1 MRRRTRRPR
10 RSSRQSEPE
19 PEVAEV
25 EEKPEETP
33 EGRTSRTFGD
43 VSVETP
49 RRRRRRSLE
58 VEEESDLKEES
69 ETIEEEIEEAPE
81 PEPLPPEPIQRRRR
95 RRKPVV
101 EPTPEPDLEEESD
114 LEEEEEVE
122 ESTEE
127 IEEPEPKPKP
137 KRGRPS
143 KQKPRKIMGPEV
155 KPRQRRAVKFEE
167 SPQNVT
173 VREAEPEEVVSPF
186 QEPLMVDADDT
197 TPPLEIDL
205 DAVPVRRVR
214 VEPQLARYAP
224 PQESESVEE
233 DELEAEEDLQE
244 EAHLPVLLTSDELM
258 KTLCDLLDS
267 GYSLEMHKVGNRYV
281 LKKGAQ
287 KIPRGKFPMTKVEA
301 DEEASTEEYKKFTEM
316 WDELSTEE
324 RIAYAEKIGA
334 KWDGQVHQRSAM
346 GRLKRCVL
354 DTSGIQKWKPEYQD
368 AKTRMRLWKE
378 GIRAKPL

>member
-10 RSSRQSEPE
+10 RSSNP
-19 PEVAEV
+19 EV
-25 EEKPEETP
+25 EEVAVEEEQLEEQPEQEP
-33 EGRTSRTFGD
+33 KGRTSRTFGE
-43 VSVETP
+43 VSDGTS
-49 RRRRRRSLE
+49 RRRRRRPLE
-58 VEEESDLKEES
+58 VEEPKVETVEETT
-69 ETIEEEIEEAPE
+69 EPEPE
-81 PEPLPPEPIQRRRR
+81 PEPLPPEPVQRRR

-101 EPTPEPDLEEESD
+101 EATPEPKTEDMDEP
-114 LEEEEEVE
+114 VE
-122 ESTEE
+122 ESTEAV
-127 IEEPEPKPKP
+127 EEESAPEPKP

-155 KPRQRRAVKFEE
+155 KERQKRAVVFEE

-173 VREAEPEEVVSPF
+173 VREAEPEEVISPF

-197 TPPLEIDL
+197 SPALEIDL

-224 PQESESVEE
+224 PQESESVE
-233 DELEAEEDLQE
+233 DVEEGE

-258 KTLCDLLDS
+258 KTLCGLLDQ

-287 KIPRGKFPMTKVEA
+287 KIPRGKFQMTKVEA
-301 DEEASTEEYKKFTEM
+301 DEEASTDEYKEFTAT

-346 GRLKRCVL
+346 GRLKRCALVA
-354 DTSGIQKWKPEYQD
+354 SGIQKWKPEYRD
-368 AKTRMRLWKE
+368 AKTRTRLWKE

>member
-1 MRRRTRRPR
+1 M
-10 RSSRQSEPE
+10 E
-19 PEVAEV
+19 
-25 EEKPEETP
+25 
-33 EGRTSRTFGD
+33 
-43 VSVETP
+43 
-49 RRRRRRSLE
+49 
-58 VEEESDLKEES
+58 EEESFIPDPDLPQPFAGES
-69 ETIEEEIEEAPE
+69 EEPPETEPE
-81 PEPLPPEPIQRRRR
+81 PEPLPPEPVQRRR

-101 EPTPEPDLEEESD
+101 EATPEPKTEDVDEP
-114 LEEEEEVE
+114 VE
-122 ESTEE
+122 ESTEAV
-127 IEEPEPKPKP
+127 EEESAPEPKP

-155 KPRQRRAVKFEE
+155 KERQKRAVVFEE

-173 VREAEPEEVVSPF
+173 VREAEPEEVISPF

-224 PQESESVEE
+224 PEEPESVEDVE
-233 DELEAEEDLQE
+233 EGEDLQQ

-258 KTLCDLLDS
+258 KTLCGLLDQ

-287 KIPRGKFPMTKVEA
+287 KIPRGKFQMTKVEA
-301 DEEASTEEYKKFTEM
+301 DEEASTDEYKEFTAM

-334 KWDGQVHQRSAM
+334 KWDGQLHQRSAM
-346 GRLKRCVL
+346 GRLKRCALVA
-354 DTSGIQKWKPEYQD
+354 SGIQKWKPEYRD
-368 AKTRMRLWKE
+368 AKTRTRLWKE

>member
-10 RSSRQSEPE
+10 KSSTESALE
-19 PEVAEV
+19 PEVEEVVV
-25 EEKPEETP
+25 EEEPQETS
-33 EGRTSRTFGD
+33 ESRISRTFGEASD
-43 VSVETP
+43 TP
-49 RRRRRRSLE
+49 RRRRRR
-58 VEEESDLKEES
+58 VTDV
-69 ETIEEEIEEAPE
+69 EEAPEPDPLPESKPLPPESE
-81 PEPLPPEPIQRRRR
+81 PEPLPPEPVQRRRR

-101 EPTPEPDLEEESD
+101 ETTPEPEP
-114 LEEEEEVE
+114 EVVAE
-122 ESTEE
+122 PIKESTEVAE
-127 IEEPEPKPKP
+127 EEPEPKPKP

-173 VREAEPEEVVSPF
+173 VREAEPEEVISPF